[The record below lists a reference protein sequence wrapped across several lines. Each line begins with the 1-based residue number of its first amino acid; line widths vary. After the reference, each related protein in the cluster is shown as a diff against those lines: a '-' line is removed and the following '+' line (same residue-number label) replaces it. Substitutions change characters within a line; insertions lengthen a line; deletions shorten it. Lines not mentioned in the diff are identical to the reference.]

1 MSRKKLAAI
10 IVPSIIAIVVVI
22 VITTHLPQK
31 TIEPEQT
38 AVSAYNLS
46 EQLFDPELTSFQK
59 DTLWKEY
66 EGKQVKWTSE
76 LKEVASGKE
85 GTVAYFLNP
94 LDSGRSEIK
103 AVFDISQSSNSSQ
116 CRKGDLVTYTGILT
130 SFEES
135 LGDAEICLGDCALV
149 SLALESLWWNS
160 ELRGTYSYF
169 EYIKRSGS
177 IYIHV
182 DSDYIYV
189 YVFTGFTIIAGPY
202 GYLPLRGS
210 RNLTA
215 IDRASGQIAHT
226 LSSESGELWFPLKD
240 LPTWVYEYAGVIYK
254 GACAVYGG
262 EGTNCGTLQAIDEET
277 GDVIWMMTFQ
287 ETGMNDFFIADGILY
302 VSTDNGVGAFRLPNV
317 TNP

>member
-10 IVPSIIAIVVVI
+10 IVPCVIAIIVVI
-22 VITTHLPQK
+22 VITAHSPENTK
-31 TIEPEQT
+31 KPEQT

-46 EQLFDPELTSFQK
+46 ERLFGPELTSFEK

-66 EGKQVKWTSE
+66 EGKQVKWISE
-76 LKEVASGKE
+76 LRDVVSAEE
-85 GTVAYFLNP
+85 GAIAYFLNP
-94 LDSGRSEIK
+94 LSWGRSGIR
-103 AVFDISQSSNSSQ
+103 AVFCESQTSNLSQ

-130 SFEES
+130 SYGES
-135 LGDAEICLGDCALV
+135 SGEAEICLGDCAVV

-160 ELRGTYSYF
+160 ELRGTYSTF
-169 EYIKRSGS
+169 RGI
-177 IYIHV
+177 
-182 DSDYIYV
+182 DSNYV
-189 YVFTGFTIIAGPY
+189 YASVRRGFSLIGGGTY
-202 GYLPLRGS
+202 GYLPRSGSWETTALDRG
-210 RNLTA
+210 
-215 IDRASGQIAHT
+215 SGQIAGIVD
-226 LSSESGELWFPLKD
+226 SSSGPIWFPLKD
-240 LPTWVYEYAGVIYK
+240 LPTWIYGYGGVIYK

-287 ETGMNDFFIADGILY
+287 ETGMNDFCIVDGGLY